1 MVGYSREI
9 IMQRLIEGYA
19 RFRSKDGEQTHV
31 HLSGIG
37 TFLGIPKIA
46 LEQAKPESVMH
57 LHSKGLRYIDHAC
70 IKVIEAWVEH
80 REEHG
85 QQIHIEMEKLH
96 LRYRTRVSESVF

>member
-1 MVGYSREI
+1 
-9 IMQRLIEGYA
+9 MQRPIEDHS
-19 RFRSKDGEQTHV
+19 RFRSRDGDQTHV

-46 LEQAKPESVMH
+46 LEQAKSESVMH

-70 IKVIEAWVEH
+70 IKVIEAWLEH

>member
-1 MVGYSREI
+1 
-9 IMQRLIEGYA
+9 MQRLIEGYA

-37 TFLGIPKIA
+37 T
-46 LEQAKPESVMH
+46 
-57 LHSKGLRYIDHAC
+57 
-70 IKVIEAWVEH
+70 
-80 REEHG
+80 HG

>member
-1 MVGYSREI
+1 
-9 IMQRLIEGYA
+9 MQRLIEGYA
-19 RFRSKDGEQTHV
+19 RFRSKDGDQTHI

-46 LEQAKPESVMH
+46 SAPEQAKSESVMH